1 MSWDELEA
9 IGQAKDIR
17 DVDQHRK
24 DTDRLYLKVF
34 GTEDGAKLMKY
45 MRDTILEQP
54 VAVPGSPADYAFYRE
69 GQNSIIR
76 EIEARIYRARNP

>member
-17 DVDQHRK
+17 DVDQQRK
-24 DTDRLYLKVF
+24 DTDRLYLRVF
-34 GTEDGAKLMKY
+34 NTEDGAKLMKY

>member
-17 DVDQHRK
+17 NVDQQRK
-24 DTDRLYLKVF
+24 DTDRLYLRVF
-34 GTEDGAKLMKY
+34 GTEDGIKLMKY

-54 VAVPGSPADYAFYRE
+54 VAVPGSPTDYAFYRE

>member
-17 DVDQHRK
+17 NVDQHRK
-24 DTDRLYLKVF
+24 DTDRLYLRVF
-34 GTEDGAKLMKY
+34 NTEDGAKLMKY